1 MSFKKNMT
9 RAKRRQDLNRMKR
22 RARRI
27 YPHDAAAKCA
37 NHLQPCSCYA
47 CGNPRKHF
55 NEKSMQEKRA
65 EIAAAQELSRIRPV
79 QGGMAHQSA
88 T

>member
-1 MSFKKNMT
+1 MSFTKDKS
-9 RAKRRQDLNRMKR
+9 RAKRRQDLKRMKR

-37 NHLQPCSCYA
+37 NHLQTCSCYA

-55 NEKSMQEKRA
+55 NEKTLQEQRA
-65 EIAAAQELSRIRPV
+65 EIAAAQEMARAWPV
-79 QGGMAHQSA
+79 KNGVEHQSNL
-88 T
+88 